1 MSLLCYCSFLKRFTT
16 AKESGKITSTGT
28 FGGAV
33 GFIDQPRKQN
43 KKQEIEGVEQ
53 NLKKKGMIEKKGDLP
68 KKWGVSKTLPNMLN
82 EINKVP

>member
-1 MSLLCYCSFLKRFTT
+1 MPLLCYCSFLKRFTT

-43 KKQEIEGVEQ
+43 KK
-53 NLKKKGMIEKKGDLP
+53 
-68 KKWGVSKTLPNMLN
+68 
-82 EINKVP
+82 